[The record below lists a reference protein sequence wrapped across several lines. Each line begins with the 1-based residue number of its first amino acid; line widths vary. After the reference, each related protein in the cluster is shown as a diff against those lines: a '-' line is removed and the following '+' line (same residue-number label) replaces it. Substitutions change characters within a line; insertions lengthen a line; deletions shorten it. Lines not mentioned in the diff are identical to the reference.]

1 MKKYQKTTIAA
12 LSSMAMLLASVPAV
26 FADEAL
32 TVTNP
37 SSQEV
42 QTQIQTQPQSQAHE
56 INIFAQNPLREYF
69 NGGYSTDIYLSG
81 NVTFMFTPLT
91 TGEYV
96 FNVEDMSG
104 NLKGSGR
111 VIVSD
116 FGTKSITLGNL
127 YGYHKIVAYSPN
139 SYGGSYDI
147 YY

>member
-1 MKKYQKTTIAA
+1 MKKYQKTAIAA

-42 QTQIQTQPQSQAHE
+42 QTQQQSQAQE
-56 INIFAQNPLREYF
+56 INIFAQNPLTEYF

-81 NVTFMFTPLT
+81 KVTFVFTPLT
-91 TGEYV
+91 TGQYV
-96 FNVEDMSG
+96 FYVEDMSG
-104 NLKGSGR
+104 TLKNSGR

-116 FGTKSITLGNL
+116 FGTKSITLENL
-127 YGYHKIVAYSPN
+127 FGYHKIVAYSPN

>member
-1 MKKYQKTTIAA
+1 MKKYQKTAIAA

-42 QTQIQTQPQSQAHE
+42 QTQQQSQAQD
-56 INIFAQNPLREYF
+56 INIFAQNPIKEYF

-81 NVTFMFTPLT
+81 SVTFRFNPLT

-96 FNVEDMSG
+96 FNVIDMTG
-104 NLKGSGR
+104 KLKGDGR

-116 FGTKSITLGNL
+116 YGTKSITLGNL
-127 YGYHKIVAYSPN
+127 IGYHKIIAYSPN
-139 SYGGSYDI
+139 GYGGSYDI

>member
-1 MKKYQKTTIAA
+1 MKKYQKTAIAA

-32 TVTNP
+32 TLMNP

-42 QTQIQTQPQSQAHE
+42 QTQQQSQAQD
-56 INIFAQNPLREYF
+56 INIFAQNPIREYF

-81 NVTFMFTPLT
+81 SVTFRFNPLT

-104 NLKGSGR
+104 TLKGSGR

-116 FGTKSITLGNL
+116 FGTKSITLENL
-127 YGYHKIVAYSPN
+127 KGYHKIVAYSPN
-139 SYGGSYDI
+139 GYGGSYDI

>member
-1 MKKYQKTTIAA
+1 MKKYQKTAIAA

-32 TVTNP
+32 TLTNP

-42 QTQIQTQPQSQAHE
+42 QTQQQSQAQE

-81 NVTFMFTPLT
+81 NVTFMFTPLI

-104 NLKGSGR
+104 NLKSSGR

>member
-1 MKKYQKTTIAA
+1 MKKYQKTAIAA

-32 TVTNP
+32 TLTNP

-42 QTQIQTQPQSQAHE
+42 QTQQQSQAQE
-56 INIFAQNPLREYF
+56 INIFAQNSLREYF

-81 NVTFMFTPLT
+81 KVTFRFNPLT

-96 FNVEDMSG
+96 FKVEDMIG
-104 NLKGSGR
+104 NLKGDGR

-116 FGTKSITLGNL
+116 YGTKSITLENL

-139 SYGGSYDI
+139 GYGGSYDI

>member
-1 MKKYQKTTIAA
+1 MKKYQKTAIAA

-32 TVTNP
+32 TLMNP

-42 QTQIQTQPQSQAHE
+42 QTQQQSQAQD
-56 INIFAQNPLREYF
+56 INIFAQNPIREYF

-81 NVTFMFTPLT
+81 SVTFRFNPLT

-104 NLKGSGR
+104 TLKGSGR
-111 VIVSD
+111 VMVSD
-116 FGTKSITLGNL
+116 FGTKSITLENL
-127 YGYHKIVAYSPN
+127 KGYHKIVAYSPN
-139 SYGGSYDI
+139 GYGGSYDI